1 MDIGIFAGW
10 LCDDEGEPTLSKRAN
25 WSRPLPQPPL
35 IPDVMV
41 LATLA
46 DVRTLMQHLP
56 ADRRERRT
64 WHQVATDIAAAAAG
78 GDIESAAI
86 ELRMVLFL
94 ERVECRPQ

>member
-1 MDIGIFAGW
+1 MGIGIFAVW
-10 LCDDEGEPTLSKRAN
+10 PCDDEGEPTLSKRAN
-25 WSRPLPQPPL
+25 WSRPLPQPLL

-46 DVRTLMQHLP
+46 DVRELMRHLP

-64 WHQVATDIAAAAAG
+64 WRRVAADIEAAAAG
-78 GDIESAAI
+78 GDIEGAVI
-86 ELRMVLFL
+86 GLRMVLFL